1 MQSNCVVPSNWMV
14 IAVPVILGLFAVLL
28 LFMVIARLS
37 NKRLVDRYEF
47 IRKHPASAAYLFF
60 DLVIKESKLQHK

>member
-1 MQSNCVVPSNWMV
+1 M
-14 IAVPVILGLFAVLL
+14 PVILGLFAVLL